1 LDRERYMVMEG
12 DLAQRAQ
19 RIAELEAMVLQRQ
32 TEME

>member
-1 LDRERYMVMEG
+1 MVMEG